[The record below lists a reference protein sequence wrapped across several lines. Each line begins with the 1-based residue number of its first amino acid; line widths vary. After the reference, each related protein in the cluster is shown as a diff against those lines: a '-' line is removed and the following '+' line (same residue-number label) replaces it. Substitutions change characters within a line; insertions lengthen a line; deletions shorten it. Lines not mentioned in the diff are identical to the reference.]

1 VSSWRGEFAL
11 FRCVVLVLWSRSIE
25 LSLLE
30 RVETHQPLVFV
41 RCMNALLNSLSL
53 SKGAE
58 ERYFVFFL
66 AHLSLSLSLKLDTN
80 RSGIESRKL
89 RRLRNCARF
98 RRVSSVLVRVR
109 DYQFQLRLAV
119 ARVCLVRGERGY
131 RVPEE
136 RVEDD
141 DGFRRREFARVC
153 GVQRTTRG
161 V

>member
-1 VSSWRGEFAL
+1 MARETETENVFNLGRRIQREMFGVSSWRGEFAL

-66 AHLSLSLSLKLDTN
+66 AHISLSLKLDTN

-98 RRVSSVLVRVR
+98 WRVSSVLVRVR
-109 DYQFQLRLAV
+109 DYQF
-119 ARVCLVRGERGY
+119 
-131 RVPEE
+131 
-136 RVEDD
+136 
-141 DGFRRREFARVC
+141 
-153 GVQRTTRG
+153 
-161 V
+161 